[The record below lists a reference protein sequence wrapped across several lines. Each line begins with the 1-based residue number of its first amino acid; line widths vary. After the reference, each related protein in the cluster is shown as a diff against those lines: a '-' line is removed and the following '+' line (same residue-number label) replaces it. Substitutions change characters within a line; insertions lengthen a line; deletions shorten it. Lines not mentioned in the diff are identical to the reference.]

1 MNHTRNRQLLTGVA
15 LTFSH
20 SLDLPGPT
28 SGPRITGH
36 AVHPDSW
43 FVALCGS
50 PLSELPDGESSWAHD
65 DVTPRCSTC
74 VQLGA

>member
-1 MNHTRNRQLLTGVA
+1 VNHTPNRQLLTGVA

-28 SGPRITGH
+28 SGLRITGH
-36 AVHPDSW
+36 AVHPDSR

-50 PLSELPDGESSWAHD
+50 SLSELPDGESSWAHD
-65 DVTPRCSTC
+65 DVTHRCWAC

>member
-1 MNHTRNRQLLTGVA
+1 MNHTPNRQLLTGVA

-28 SGPRITGH
+28 SGLRITGH
-36 AVHPDSW
+36 AVHPDSR

-50 PLSELPDGESSWAHD
+50 SLSELPDGESSWAHD
-65 DVTPRCSTC
+65 DVTHPCSTC

>member
-1 MNHTRNRQLLTGVA
+1 VNHTPNRQLLTGVA

-28 SGPRITGH
+28 SGLRITGH
-36 AVHPDSW
+36 AVHPDSR
-43 FVALCGS
+43 FVTLCGS
-50 PLSELPDGESSWAHD
+50 SLSQLPDGEFSWAHD
-65 DVTPRCSTC
+65 DVTHPCSTC

>member
-1 MNHTRNRQLLTGVA
+1 MNHTPNRQLLTGVA

-28 SGPRITGH
+28 SGLRITGH
-36 AVHPDSW
+36 AVHPDSR

-50 PLSELPDGESSWAHD
+50 SLSELPDGESSWAHD
-65 DVTPRCSTC
+65 DVTHRCWAC